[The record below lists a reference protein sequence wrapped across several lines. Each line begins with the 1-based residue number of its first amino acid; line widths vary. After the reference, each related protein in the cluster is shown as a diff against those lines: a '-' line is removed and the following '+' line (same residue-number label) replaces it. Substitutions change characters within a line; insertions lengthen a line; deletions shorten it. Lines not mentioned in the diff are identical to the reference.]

1 MDTQVD
7 IKDIMIA
14 IQAIDAA
21 SERGAFKS
29 PEMEIIGATRNKLEA
44 LSKQAA
50 EQAAGKEK
58 EEKPKSA
65 EVKKIVKEQ

>member
-21 SERGAFKS
+21 SERGAFKG

-50 EQAAGKEK
+50 EQAAEKEK